1 MALYSIGDCIIDN
14 NIIHLMDFTFSKIE
28 RLCSKKAIDN
38 LFANGK
44 SKTQFPFKLIYKKS
58 EFESPFPVRAMFLV
72 PKKKHK
78 RANKRNDIKRRM
90 REVYRLNK
98 NPFYESLKTQKID
111 LMFICLSNEEL
122 EYRVIEKSM
131 LQLMETL
138 GKQNFNEIIKE

>member
-1 MALYSIGDCIIDN
+1 MCSIGVSVIDN
-14 NIIHLMDFTFSKIE
+14 NIIHLMDFTFKKIE
-28 RLCSKKAIDN
+28 RLCSKKAIDD

-44 SKTQFPFKLIYKKS
+44 SKTQFPFKLMYKVT
-58 EFESPFPVRAMFLV
+58 EFESPFPVRVMFVV

-90 REVYRLNK
+90 REVYRLHK
-98 NPFYESLKTQKID
+98 HSLYESLNTQKID

-122 EYRVIEKSM
+122 EYHVIEKSM

-138 GKQNFNEIIKE
+138 SKINFQEIK

>member
-1 MALYSIGDCIIDN
+1 
-14 NIIHLMDFTFSKIE
+14 MDFTFTKIE
-28 RLCSKKAIDN
+28 RLCSKKAIDD

-44 SKTQFPFKLIYKKS
+44 SKNQFPFKLIYKKS
-58 EFESPFPVRAMFLV
+58 EFESPFPIRVMFVV

-98 NPFYESLKTQKID
+98 HTLYEALKTQKLD

-122 EYRVIEKSM
+122 EYAAIEKSM
-131 LQLMETL
+131 LALIDNL
-138 GKQNFNEIIKE
+138 IKAQASSV

>member
-1 MALYSIGDCIIDN
+1 MG
-14 NIIHLMDFTFSKIE
+14 FTFTKIE
-28 RLCSKKAIDN
+28 RLCSKKAIDD

-44 SKTQFPFKLIYKKS
+44 SKTQFPFKLIYKVS
-58 EFESPFPVRAMFLV
+58 EFESPFPARAMFVV

-98 NPFYESLKTQKID
+98 HIIYQSLQSQKID

-122 EYRVIEKSM
+122 EYTTIEKSM
-131 LQLMETL
+131 LQLIDAL
-138 GKQNFNEIIKE
+138 CKLNFQEVKKD

>member
-1 MALYSIGDCIIDN
+1 MS
-14 NIIHLMDFTFSKIE
+14 FTFTKIE

-44 SKTQFPFKLIYKKS
+44 SKNQFPFKLIYKQA
-58 EFESPFPVRAMFLV
+58 EFESPFPIRAMFVV

-98 NPFYESLKTQKID
+98 HTLYETLKEQKLDI
-111 LMFICLSNEEL
+111 MFICLSNEEL
-122 EYRVIEKSM
+122 EYAAIEKSM
-131 LQLMETL
+131 IQLMGTL
-138 GKQNFNEIIKE
+138 SKMEI

>member
-1 MALYSIGDCIIDN
+1 
-14 NIIHLMDFTFSKIE
+14 
-28 RLCSKKAIDN
+28 
-38 LFANGK
+38 
-44 SKTQFPFKLIYKKS
+44 
-58 EFESPFPVRAMFLV
+58 MFVV

-98 NPFYESLKTQKID
+98 HILYQSLQNQKID

-122 EYRVIEKSM
+122 EYPIIEKSM

-138 GKQNFNEIIKE
+138 GRVEFLVESK

>member
-1 MALYSIGDCIIDN
+1 MCFIGVSVIDN
-14 NIIHLMDFTFSKIE
+14 NIIHLMDFTFKKIE
-28 RLCSKKAIDN
+28 RLCSKKAIDD

-44 SKTQFPFKLIYKKS
+44 SKTQFPFKLMYKVT
-58 EFESPFPVRAMFLV
+58 EFESPFPVRVMFVV

-90 REVYRLNK
+90 REVYRLHK
-98 NPFYESLKTQKID
+98 HSLYESLNTQKID

-122 EYRVIEKSM
+122 EYPVIEKSM

-138 GKQNFNEIIKE
+138 SKINFQEIK